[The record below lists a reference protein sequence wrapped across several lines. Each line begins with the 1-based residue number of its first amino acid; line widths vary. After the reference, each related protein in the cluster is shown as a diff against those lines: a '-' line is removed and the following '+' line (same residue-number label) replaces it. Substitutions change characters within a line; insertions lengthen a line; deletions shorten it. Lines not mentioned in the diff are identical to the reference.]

1 VPGGENRRISDM
13 TIEARVRELDQ
24 RHQSLKSLIARE
36 ERAPSVDSLYLS
48 ELKRKKLK
56 LKEEI
61 ERIKAVMR
69 QEVCEPTLQ

>member
-1 VPGGENRRISDM
+1 M

-24 RHQSLKSLIARE
+24 RHQTLKSLIARE
-36 ERAPSVDSLYLS
+36 ERAPSTDSLYLS

-69 QEVCEPTLQ
+69 QDVCETTLQ

>member
-1 VPGGENRRISDM
+1 M

-24 RHQSLKSLIARE
+24 RHQSLKSMIARE
-36 ERAPSVDSLYLS
+36 SRSPSVDSLYLK

-61 ERIKAVMR
+61 EHIKTQMR
-69 QEVCEPTLQ
+69 QHEPMLQ

>member
-1 VPGGENRRISDM
+1 M

-24 RHQSLKSLIARE
+24 RHQSLKSIIARE
-36 ERAPSVDSLYLS
+36 ERSLSVDSLYVK

-61 ERIKAVMR
+61 ERIKTLMR
-69 QEVCEPTLQ
+69 RDVGQTTLQ

>member
-1 VPGGENRRISDM
+1 M

-24 RHQSLKSLIARE
+24 RHQSLKSIIARE
-36 ERAPSVDSLYLS
+36 ERAPSVDSLYVK

-61 ERIKAVMR
+61 EHIKAVMR
-69 QEVCEPTLQ
+69 QEVCETALQ

>member
-1 VPGGENRRISDM
+1 M

-24 RHQSLKSLIARE
+24 RHQSLKATIARE
-36 ERAPSVDSLYLS
+36 ERSPSVDSLYLK

-61 ERIKAVMR
+61 ERIK
-69 QEVCEPTLQ
+69 TLTRPPIHETILQ

>member
-1 VPGGENRRISDM
+1 M

-24 RHQSLKSLIARE
+24 RHQSLKSVIARE
-36 ERAPSVDSLYLS
+36 ERSPSVDSLYVK

-61 ERIKAVMR
+61 ERVRSMMR
-69 QEVCEPTLQ
+69 QETTELALH

>member
-1 VPGGENRRISDM
+1 M

-24 RHQSLKSLIARE
+24 RHQSLKSIIARE
-36 ERAPSVDSLYLS
+36 ERSPSVDSLHLK

-61 ERIKAVMR
+61 ERVKAMMR
-69 QEVCEPTLQ
+69 QEATEATLQ

>member
-1 VPGGENRRISDM
+1 M

-24 RHQSLKSLIARE
+24 RHQSLKTIIARE
-36 ERAPSVDSLYLS
+36 ERSPSVDSLYLK

-61 ERIKAVMR
+61 EHFRTLMR
-69 QEVCEPTLQ
+69 QDSEATLQ

>member
-1 VPGGENRRISDM
+1 M

-24 RHQSLKSLIARE
+24 RHQSLKSIIARE
-36 ERAPSVDSLYLS
+36 ERAPSVDSLYVK

-69 QEVCEPTLQ
+69 QEVYETVLQ

>member
-1 VPGGENRRISDM
+1 M

-24 RHQSLKSLIARE
+24 RHQSLKAIIARE
-36 ERAPSVDSLYLS
+36 ERSPSVDSLYVK

-61 ERIKAVMR
+61 ERIRAMMR
-69 QEVCEPTLQ
+69 QDVLETTLQ